1 MSLRRRLALLS
12 ALAVAFA
19 VLLASGL
26 VYTLVRDRLRGDIDN
41 DLRHQA
47 DMVSQRF
54 TQAAPVIAGL
64 QAPGGARAVRRRER
78 LRVARPEPP
87 SALDRTPARLPDGR
101 QGEGGPK
108 PPTPERA
115 PQGGERFLQFA
126 MPAPGPGAPPSLA
139 QLIGPN
145 GTVVTEPD
153 SQYRIPVSSDDRSL
167 ATTGG
172 SEQFA
177 DVNSQG
183 TDLRV
188 LTQPL
193 ADGGAIQVARS
204 LEDTNHTLNTLII
217 ILAAVSAGG
226 IALAAALGPVV
237 ARTALAPAG
246 EVSDAAEEVA
256 RTHDLTHR
264 IEVRGDD
271 ELGRLAASF
280 NEMMAALERSE
291 AAQRRLVAD
300 ASHELRTPLATLRT
314 NIETLGRSENLDPDE
329 RKRLVADL
337 TQELEE
343 MTELVGDVVELARAP
358 GQDAIARQDV
368 ALDELTRDAIE
379 RAQRRARDMQFVEDL
394 HPSLVHADAQRLG
407 RAISNMLDN
416 ARKWSPPNGRVEV
429 SVADGRVTVRDHGP
443 GFPDGDLDKVFDR
456 FWRADDARGKPGS
469 GLGLAIVQ
477 RVAEEHD
484 GSARASNAEDGGA
497 VVSLELP
504 DDRDLSA
511 SSSSN
516 RASGSFSS
524 SPKSSRRR
532 LSR

>member
-1 MSLRRRLALLS
+1 VSLRRRLALLS

-26 VYTLVRDRLRGDIDN
+26 VYTLVRDRLRSDIDN

-47 DMVSQRF
+47 EVVTQRAN
-54 TQAAPVIAGL
+54 QGPPGIVGSAQGPVTIGTGTGPP
-64 QAPGGARAVRRRER
+64 PGF
-78 LRVARPEPP
+78 P
-87 SALDRTPARLPDGR
+87 
-101 QGEGGPK
+101 PK
-108 PPTPERA
+108 PNDKKGGRA
-115 PQGGERFLQFA
+115 EPDAGDRVFLQQA
-126 MPAPGPGAPPSLA
+126 VPAPGPGAPPSLA

-145 GTVVTEPD
+145 GQPVAGVG
-153 SQYRIPVSSDDRSL
+153 SQLQIPVSADDRAL
-167 ATTGG
+167 ATSGG
-172 SEQFA
+172 DPQFS
-177 DVNSQG
+177 DVEAEG
-183 TDLRV
+183 TSLRV

-193 ADGGAIQVARS
+193 AAGGAIQVARS
-204 LEDTNHTLNTLII
+204 LEETDHTLDTLII

-280 NEMMAALERSE
+280 NEMLAALEVSE

-314 NIETLGRSENLDPDE
+314 NIETLGRSENLEPAE

-343 MTELVGDVVELARAP
+343 MTELVSDVVELARAP
-358 GQDAIARQDV
+358 GQDAVERRDV

-379 RAQRRARDMQFVEDL
+379 RAQRRAREMHFEQDL
-394 HPSLVHADAQRLG
+394 HPTLVHADAQRLG

-416 ARKWSPPNGRVEV
+416 ACKWSPPDGSVEV
-429 SVADGRVTVRDHGP
+429 TVANGRVTVRDHGP
-443 GFPDGDLDKVFDR
+443 GFPAGDLDKVFDR

-477 RVAEEHD
+477 RVADEHD
-484 GSARASNAEDGGA
+484 GRAEAANAEDGGA

-504 DDRDLSA
+504 
-511 SSSSN
+511 
-516 RASGSFSS
+516 
-524 SPKSSRRR
+524 PIEP
-532 LSR
+532 

>member
-26 VYTLVRDRLRGDIDN
+26 VYTLVRDRLLGDIDN

-47 DMVSQRF
+47 DVVSQRAE
-54 TQAAPVIAGL
+54 QVAPAIAGGSVQGPVTVGTAQGAGSVPPNDKPL
-64 QAPGGARAVRRRER
+64 PLPPGIKPPAKGQKGAKGQPERGDRFFLERAV
-78 LRVARPEPP
+78 
-87 SALDRTPARLPDGR
+87 
-101 QGEGGPK
+101 
-108 PPTPERA
+108 
-115 PQGGERFLQFA
+115 
-126 MPAPGPGAPPSLA
+126 PAPGPGAPAALA
-139 QLIGPN
+139 QLIGPD
-145 GTVVTEPD
+145 GSAVTD
-153 SQYRIPVSSDDRSL
+153 IGSQFQIPISSTDRTL
-167 ATTGG
+167 ATSGG
-172 SEQFA
+172 DASFR
-177 DVNSQG
+177 DVDAHG
-183 TDLRV
+183 TSLRV

-193 ADGGAIQVARS
+193 PMGGAIQVARS
-204 LEDTNHTLNTLII
+204 LEDTNHTLDTLIL

-226 IALAAALGPVV
+226 IALAAALGPFV
-237 ARTALAPAG
+237 ARAALAPAG
-246 EVSDAAEEVA
+246 EVSAAAEEVA

-280 NEMMAALERSE
+280 NEMMAALEVSE

-314 NIETLGRSENLDPDE
+314 NIETLGRAEQIDPAE

-379 RAQRRARDMQFVEDL
+379 RAQRRAREIHFEQDL
-394 HPSLVHADAQRLG
+394 QPTLVHADAQRLG

-416 ARKWSPPNGRVEV
+416 ACKWSPPAGKIEV
-429 SVADGRVTVRDHGP
+429 AVRDGRVTVRDHGP
-443 GFPDGDLDKVFDR
+443 GFPAGDLDKVFDR
-456 FWRADDARGKPGS
+456 FWRSDDARGKPGS

-477 RVAEEHD
+477 RVAEEHG
-484 GSARASNAEDGGA
+484 GSARASNAGDGGA

-504 DDRDLSA
+504 QLET
-511 SSSSN
+511 
-516 RASGSFSS
+516 
-524 SPKSSRRR
+524 
-532 LSR
+532 

>member
-12 ALAVAFA
+12 ALAVAVT
-19 VLLASGL
+19 VLLASAL
-26 VYTLVRDRLRGDIDN
+26 VYVLVRDRLRGDIDN

-47 DMVSQRF
+47 DVVTQRAG
-54 TQAAPVIAGL
+54 QVAPGIAGTGQGPVTFGTGAPPPGPPNLKGKQDKDAQKGDRVFL
-64 QAPGGARAVRRRER
+64 QRA
-78 LRVARPEPP
+78 EPP
-87 SALDRTPARLPDGR
+87 
-101 QGEGGPK
+101 
-108 PPTPERA
+108 
-115 PQGGERFLQFA
+115 
-126 MPAPGPGAPPSLA
+126 PGPGAAPALA
-139 QLIGPN
+139 QVIGPD
-145 GTVVTEPD
+145 GAVLPD
-153 SQYRIPVSSDDRSL
+153 PSSQYRLPVSSADREL
-167 ATTGG
+167 AASGG
-172 SEQFA
+172 DAQFS
-177 DVNSQG
+177 DVSVQG

-193 ADGGAIQVARS
+193 QTGGAIQVARS
-204 LEDTNHTLNTLII
+204 LADTNHTLNTLVI

-226 IALAAALGPVV
+226 IALAAGLGPVV

-280 NEMMAALERSE
+280 NEMLAALERSE
-291 AAQRRLVAD
+291 SAQRRLVAD

-314 NIETLGRSENLDPDE
+314 NIETLGRTENLDPAE

-358 GQDAIARQDV
+358 GQDAIARQEV

-379 RAQRRARDMQFVEDL
+379 RAQRRARDMSFAEDL
-394 HPSLVHADAQRLG
+394 HPTLVHADAQRLG

-416 ARKWSPPNGRVEV
+416 ACKWSPAGGEIEV
-429 SVADGRVTVRDHGP
+429 KVADGRVTVRDHGP
-443 GFPDGDLDKVFDR
+443 GFPAENLDKVFDR
-456 FWRADDARGKPGS
+456 FWRADHARGKPGS

-477 RVAEEHD
+477 RVADEHD
-484 GSARASNAEDGGA
+484 GTARAANAEDGGA
-497 VVSLELP
+497 VVSLALP
-504 DDRDLSA
+504 EI
-511 SSSSN
+511 
-516 RASGSFSS
+516 
-524 SPKSSRRR
+524 
-532 LSR
+532 

>member
-1 MSLRRRLALLS
+1 VSLRRRLALLS

-47 DMVSQRF
+47 DLVSQRVG
-54 TQAAPVIAGL
+54 QAAPVIAGEVQGGGPVTIGPQGAEVGVTKNAPSPPQGFGAKTKARGKKTTTVQPGPGNSVFL
-64 QAPGGARAVRRRER
+64 QRAV
-78 LRVARPEPP
+78 P
-87 SALDRTPARLPDGR
+87 S
-101 QGEGGPK
+101 
-108 PPTPERA
+108 
-115 PQGGERFLQFA
+115 
-126 MPAPGPGAPPSLA
+126 PGPGAPPSLA
-139 QLIGPN
+139 QLIGPS
-145 GTVVTEPD
+145 GTVLADPG
-153 SQYRIPVSSDDRSL
+153 SQFRIPVSATDREL
-167 ATTGG
+167 ATSGG
-172 SEQFA
+172 DASFS
-177 DVNSQG
+177 DVDAHG
-183 TDLRV
+183 TSLRV

-193 ADGGAIQVARS
+193 PMGGAVQLARS
-204 LEDTNHTLNTLII
+204 LEDTNHTLNTLVI

-226 IALAAALGPVV
+226 IALAAALGPFV

-280 NEMMAALERSE
+280 NEMMAALQVSE

-314 NIETLGRSENLDPDE
+314 NIETLGRADQIDPEE
-329 RKRLVADL
+329 RKRLVADV

-379 RAQRRARDMQFVEDL
+379 RAQRRAREIHFEEHL
-394 HPSLVHADAQRLG
+394 HPSIVHADSQRLG

-416 ARKWSPPNGRVEV
+416 ACKWSPPGGEVEV
-429 SVADGRVTVRDHGP
+429 EVADGRVTVRDHGQ
-443 GFPDGDLDKVFDR
+443 GFPADDLDKVFDR
-456 FWRADDARGKPGS
+456 FWRADDARGRPGS

-477 RVAEEHD
+477 RVAEEHE
-484 GSARASNAEDGGA
+484 GSATASNAEDGGA

-504 DDRDLSA
+504 PLET
-511 SSSSN
+511 
-516 RASGSFSS
+516 
-524 SPKSSRRR
+524 
-532 LSR
+532 

>member
-47 DMVSQRF
+47 DLVSHRVDQVGPLIVGSL
-54 TQAAPVIAGL
+54 AAPPPGAGSAKPGSP
-64 QAPGGARAVRRRER
+64 QAGATVAGKGKEAPPPLR
-78 LRVARPEPP
+78 LK
-87 SALDRTPARLPDGR
+87 LPKG
-101 QGEGGPK
+101 QK
-108 PPTPERA
+108 LPTPS
-115 PQGGERFLQFA
+115 QVGTGGGQFLQQA
-126 MPAPGPGAPPSLA
+126 VPAPGPGAPPSLA

-153 SQYRIPVSSDDRSL
+153 SQFQIPVSNTDRTLAMSGGESSFSDVS
-167 ATTGG
+167 AH
-172 SEQFA
+172 
-177 DVNSQG
+177 G
-183 TDLRV
+183 TSLRV

-193 ADGGAIQVARS
+193 ASGGAIQVARS
-204 LEDTNHTLNTLII
+204 LEDTDHTLSTLII

-226 IALAAALGPVV
+226 IALAAGLGPFV
-237 ARTALAPAG
+237 ARAALAPAG

-280 NEMMAALERSE
+280 NEMLAALQLSE
-291 AAQRRLVAD
+291 DAQRRLVAD

-314 NIETLGRSENLDPDE
+314 NIETLGRTEDLDPAE

-368 ALDELTRDAIE
+368 ALDELARDAIE
-379 RAQRRARDMQFVEDL
+379 RAQRRAREMRFDEDL
-394 HPSLVHADAQRLG
+394 HPTLVHADAQRLG

-416 ARKWSPPNGRVEV
+416 ACKWSPPGGQIEVEV
-429 SVADGRVTVRDHGP
+429 GDGRVTVRDHGP
-443 GFPDGDLDKVFDR
+443 GFPAGDLDKVFDR

-497 VVSLELP
+497 VVTLELP
-504 DDRDLSA
+504 EIGRE
-511 SSSSN
+511 N
-516 RASGSFSS
+516 GQ
-524 SPKSSRRR
+524 P
-532 LSR
+532 

>member
-1 MSLRRRLALLS
+1 VSLRRRLALLS
-12 ALAVAFA
+12 GLAVALT
-19 VLLASGL
+19 VLLASVL
-26 VYTLVRDRLRGDIDN
+26 VYTLVRDRLRGDIDH
-41 DLRHQA
+41 DLRQQA
-47 DMVSQRF
+47 ERVTQRF
-54 TQAAPVIAGL
+54 QAGPPPQGTGVAVAPPPTADANGGEQGERYAL
-64 QAPGGARAVRRRER
+64 TLPPPSPGG
-78 LRVARPEPP
+78 PE
-87 SALDRTPARLPDGR
+87 A
-101 QGEGGPK
+101 
-108 PPTPERA
+108 
-115 PQGGERFLQFA
+115 
-126 MPAPGPGAPPSLA
+126 LA
-139 QLIGPN
+139 QLISPTGA
-145 GTVVTEPD
+145 VVTGPD
-153 SQYRIPVSSDDRSL
+153 SSIQIPVSNTDREL
-167 ATTGG
+167 AANGG
-172 SEQFA
+172 PAKFEDVQA
-177 DVNSQG
+177 DGS
-183 TDLRV
+183 DLRV

-193 ADGGAIQVARS
+193 SGGTAIQVARS

-226 IALAAALGPVV
+226 IALAAGLGPVV
-237 ARTALAPAG
+237 ARAALAPAG

-291 AAQRRLVAD
+291 TAQRRLVAD

-314 NIETLGRSENLDPDE
+314 NIETLGRGDGLDAEE
-329 RKRLVADL
+329 RKRLVADV

-343 MTELVGDVVELARAP
+343 MTGLVGDVVELARAP

-379 RAQRRARDMQFVEDL
+379 RAERRARGISFEPDL
-394 HPSLVHADAQRLG
+394 EPTLVHVDPQRVG

-416 ARKWSPPNGRVEV
+416 ATKWSPPGGRVEV
-429 SVADGRVTVRDHGP
+429 NVNGGRVSVRDHGP
-443 GFPDGDLDKVFDR
+443 GFPNGDLDKVFDR

-484 GSARASNAEDGGA
+484 GTARASNAPDGGA

-504 DDRDLSA
+504 ELPA
-511 SSSSN
+511 ET
-516 RASGSFSS
+516 
-524 SPKSSRRR
+524 
-532 LSR
+532 

>member
-1 MSLRRRLALLS
+1 MTLRRRLALLS
-12 ALAVAFA
+12 ALAVALT
-19 VLLASGL
+19 VLLASAL
-26 VYTLVRDRLRGDIDN
+26 VYALVRDRLRGDIDD
-41 DLRHQA
+41 DLHHQA
-47 DMVSQRF
+47 DLVAGRLAQLGPTTIAAQTGGAGAGVTIIGGRGGAPPPPPGLRAVQGKKGAVRPPKKGGRF
-54 TQAAPVIAGL
+54 LQQAVPAP
-64 QAPGGARAVRRRER
+64 APGG
-78 LRVARPEPP
+78 
-87 SALDRTPARLPDGR
+87 
-101 QGEGGPK
+101 
-108 PPTPERA
+108 
-115 PQGGERFLQFA
+115 
-126 MPAPGPGAPPSLA
+126 PPSLA
-139 QLIGPN
+139 QLIAPD

-153 SQYRIPVSSDDRSL
+153 SQYTIPVSQGDRELAARGGAASL
-167 ATTGG
+167 ADV
-172 SEQFA
+172 SEA
-177 DVNSQG
+177 G

-193 ADGGAIQVARS
+193 AAGGAIQVARS
-204 LEDTNHTLNTLII
+204 LEDTEHTLNTLVI

-246 EVSDAAEEVA
+246 EVSAAAEEVA

-314 NIETLGRSENLDPDE
+314 NIETLGRGDRLDPAE
-329 RKRLVADL
+329 RRRLVADV

-358 GQDAIARQDV
+358 GQDAVERQDV

-379 RAQRRARDMQFVEDL
+379 RAKRRSRGLSFEQRLR
-394 HPSLVHADAQRLG
+394 PSVVSADAQRLG

-416 ARKWSPPNGRVEV
+416 ACKWSLPGGVIEV
-429 SVADGRVTVRDHGP
+429 DVGDGAVTVRDHGP
-443 GFPDGDLDKVFDR
+443 GFPAENLDKVFDR
-456 FWRADDARGKPGS
+456 FWRADEARGTPGS

-477 RVAEEHD
+477 RVAEEHG
-484 GSARASNAEDGGA
+484 GSATAANAEDGGA
-497 VVSLELP
+497 VVSLKLP
-504 DDRDLSA
+504 ALETNA
-511 SSSSN
+511 
-516 RASGSFSS
+516 
-524 SPKSSRRR
+524 PTEPT
-532 LSR
+532 

>member
-19 VLLASGL
+19 VLLASAL

-47 DMVSQRF
+47 QVVNQR
-54 TQAAPVIAGL
+54 TEQVAPPIAGGIQGPVTVGTGQGTQSTRANGKPPPL
-64 QAPGGARAVRRRER
+64 PPGIKAPPKGKKVTNGQPERGGRAFLERAV
-78 LRVARPEPP
+78 
-87 SALDRTPARLPDGR
+87 
-101 QGEGGPK
+101 
-108 PPTPERA
+108 
-115 PQGGERFLQFA
+115 
-126 MPAPGPGAPPSLA
+126 PAPGPGGPAALA

-145 GTVVTEPD
+145 GSAVTD
-153 SQYRIPVSSDDRSL
+153 IGSRLQIPISSADRTL
-167 ATTGG
+167 ATRGG
-172 SEQFA
+172 DPSLH
-177 DVNSQG
+177 DVNVHG
-183 TDLRV
+183 TSLRV

-193 ADGGAIQVARS
+193 PMGGAIQVARS
-204 LEDTNHTLNTLII
+204 LEETNHTLNTLII

-226 IALAAALGPVV
+226 IALAAGLGPFV
-237 ARTALAPAG
+237 ARAALAPAG

-280 NEMMAALERSE
+280 NEMMAALEVSE

-314 NIETLGRSENLDPDE
+314 NIETLGRAEQLDPAE

-358 GQDAIARQDV
+358 GQDAVARQDV

-379 RAQRRARDMQFVEDL
+379 RAQRRARELHFEQDL
-394 HPSLVHADAQRLG
+394 HPALVHADAQRLG

-416 ARKWSPPNGRVEV
+416 ACKWSP
-429 SVADGRVTVRDHGP
+429 ADGKIEVAVRNGCVTVRDHGP
-443 GFPDGDLDKVFDR
+443 GFPAGDLDKVFDR

-484 GSARASNAEDGGA
+484 GTARASNAEDGGA

-504 DDRDLSA
+504 QLET
-511 SSSSN
+511 
-516 RASGSFSS
+516 
-524 SPKSSRRR
+524 
-532 LSR
+532 

>member
-1 MSLRRRLALLS
+1 VSLRRRLALLS

-19 VLLASGL
+19 VLLASAL
-26 VYTLVRDRLRGDIDN
+26 VYTLVRDRLRGDIDS

-47 DMVSQRF
+47 DVVSQRIGEAGQVI
-54 TQAAPVIAGL
+54 TGSIAGPP
-64 QAPGGARAVRRRER
+64 PGLE
-78 LRVARPEPP
+78 
-87 SALDRTPARLPDGR
+87 
-101 QGEGGPK
+101 QGGK
-108 PPTPERA
+108 PPA
-115 PQGGERFLQFA
+115 PKQIRKGGLALQTA
-126 MPAPGPGAPPSLA
+126 VPTPGPGAPPSLA
-139 QLIGPN
+139 QLISPN
-145 GTVVTEPD
+145 GVVVPD
-153 SQYRIPVSSDDRSL
+153 PASQYRIPVSSSDRSL
-167 ATTGG
+167 ATSGG
-172 SEQFA
+172 SAGFA
-177 DVNSQG
+177 DVDSQG

-193 ADGGAIQVARS
+193 ATGGAIQVARS

-226 IALAAALGPVV
+226 IALAAALGPFV
-237 ARTALAPAG
+237 ARAALAPAG

-280 NEMMAALERSE
+280 NEMMAALEVSE

-314 NIETLGRSENLDPDE
+314 NIETLGRTEQLDPAE

-358 GQDAIARQDV
+358 GQDAIARRDV

-379 RAQRRARDMQFVEDL
+379 RAQRRAREMSFEPRL
-394 HPSLVHADAQRLG
+394 HPSLVHADAQRVG

-416 ARKWSPPNGRVEV
+416 AWKWSPDGGRIEVE
-429 SVADGRVTVRDHGP
+429 VADGKVTVRDHGP
-443 GFPDGDLDKVFDR
+443 GFPAEDLDRVFDR
-456 FWRADDARGKPGS
+456 FWRADEARGKPGS

-477 RVAEEHD
+477 RVAEEHG
-484 GSARASNAEDGGA
+484 GSAHASNADDGGA

-504 DDRDLSA
+504 EIEA
-511 SSSSN
+511 TE
-516 RASGSFSS
+516 
-524 SPKSSRRR
+524 PP
-532 LSR
+532 